1 MARSLWLLVV
11 YKNPLLW
18 ALRSEQLPLKLYV
31 HILKQN
37 GFATSQVYKSQPSP
51 INVYFF
57 NNMQDNQSKEV
68 GSTGLHLCGLYYLNI
83 RELEQGC
90 FKQPTSTRSGLFAF
104 LGSCY
109 GQISFR
115 RIVSIR
121 ITTLRDT
128 HLEASRYNKEEN
140 APLPADEHCSN
151 TSFLELSM
159 VKLLAAGSV

>member
-1 MARSLWLLVV
+1 MARSLWVLVIF
-11 YKNPLLW
+11 KNPLLW
-18 ALRSEQLPLKLYV
+18 ALHSEQLPLELYV
-31 HILKQN
+31 HILKLN

-51 INVYFF
+51 INVYFY
-57 NNMQDNQSKEV
+57 NNMQDNQSREA

-90 FKQPTSTRSGLFAF
+90 FEQPTSTTSGLFAF

-128 HLEASRYNKEEN
+128 HY
-140 APLPADEHCSN
+140 
-151 TSFLELSM
+151 F
-159 VKLLAAGSV
+159 GSIKV